1 MELLSFMLG
10 LGRGAMDGQRDVS
23 PAPVIM
29 RTKNMIYRQLKGVTT
44 GISDYRNRFYIFIW
58 HHRS

>member
-23 PAPVIM
+23 PAPVVM
-29 RTKNMIYRQLKGVTT
+29 RTRNMMLQTIDNRE
-44 GISDYRNRFYIFIW
+44 DYRYLGL
-58 HHRS
+58 